1 MEDPKT
7 GLESY
12 EMKGVNKDPK
22 DVKTDKLKLT
32 WIAISFN
39 EIMSN

>member
-1 MEDPKT
+1 MEEPKS

-12 EMKGVNKDPK
+12 EMKRVNKDLK
-22 DVKTDKLKLT
+22 DMKTDKLKLA
-32 WIAISFN
+32 WITISFN